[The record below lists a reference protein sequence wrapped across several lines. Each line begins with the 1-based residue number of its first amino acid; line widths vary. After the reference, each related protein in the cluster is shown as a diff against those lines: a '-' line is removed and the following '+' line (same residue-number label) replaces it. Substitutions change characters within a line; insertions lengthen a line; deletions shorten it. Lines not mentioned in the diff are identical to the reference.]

1 MNAQIFREREIERI
15 VKQKRIAL
23 TGNHAVALAVKMARA
38 EVIAAYP
45 ITPQTPVVEKLA
57 EYVNNGELDAEY
69 IPVEAEHSAM
79 SAVIG
84 ASAMGARTFTET
96 SSQGLGHMYENLPIA
111 VGLRLPIIMGM
122 AVRTYSAPINVWG
135 DYSDVMSMREL
146 GWIIY
151 ITQNAQEAFDTIIQ
165 AYRVAEDSR
174 VHLPAVVAYDGFWT
188 SHVLQPLD
196 VPEDEEEVI
205 RFAPITRSW
214 VKLDL
219 DNPAQLGAVGT
230 PEWYWEIRWQAVEA
244 LRSSIKVIEEVDEE
258 FGRRFGRRYGIVSPY
273 MLEDAEIAIVTYGSV
288 YGLVKKVVNWL
299 RSEGVRAGALK
310 LRVIRPWPGD
320 LIRKYLGNVDKV
332 VVIDRTI
339 NHGGPLYGPMATEIA
354 ATVQRPV
361 YNVLATIGMRAIDS
375 DMIYE
380 AAMKVY
386 RGLWAPGVPYTIG
399 LRGGYE

>member
-1 MNAQIFREREIERI
+1 
-15 VKQKRIAL
+15 
-23 TGNHAVALAVKMARA
+23 
-38 EVIAAYP
+38 
-45 ITPQTPVVEKLA
+45 VEKLA

-69 IPVEAEHSAM
+69 IPVESEHSAM

-84 ASAMGARTFTET
+84 ASAAGARTFTET

-111 VGLRLPIIMGM
+111 VGMRLPIVMGM

-151 ITQNAQEAFDTIIQ
+151 AAQNAQEAFDTIIQ

-174 VHLPAVVAYDGFWT
+174 VHLPVVVAYDGFWT

-205 RFAPITRSW
+205 KFAPITRTW
-214 VKLDL
+214 VKLDV
-219 DNPAQLGAVGT
+219 DYPTGLGAVGT
-230 PEWYWEIRWQAVEA
+230 PEWYWEIRWQAAEA
-244 LRSSIKVIEEVDEE
+244 LRGSLKVIEEVDGEY
-258 FGRRFGRRYGIVSPY
+258 GRRFGRRYGLFSTY
-273 MLEDAEIAIVTYGSV
+273 RTEDAEMIIVTYGSV
-288 YGLVKKVVNWL
+288 YGLAKKVVDRL
-299 RSEGVRAGALK
+299 RGEGVKAGALR

-320 LIRKYLGNVDKV
+320 LLRKALEGADKV
-332 VVIDRTI
+332 LVLDRTI
-339 NHGGPLYGPMATEIA
+339 NHGAYLQGPMAMEVA

-361 YNVLATIGMRAIDS
+361 YSALATIGMRAIDS

-380 AAMKVY
+380 AALKVWK
-386 RGLWAPGVPYTIG
+386 GLWAPNQTYTIG